1 MEMILIYPVFIGIAL
16 VTAQL
21 AHDKGYS
28 GRWWFV
34 IGILVPILSLLI
46 LLAFKKKIKK
56 KKSTWHD
63 TVKHVQNDKV
73 LFKKEA

>member
-28 GRWWFV
+28 GRWWFL
-34 IGILVPILSLLI
+34 IGILLPILSLLI
-46 LLAFKKKIKK
+46 LLALKKKTKK
-56 KKSTWHD
+56 KKSPWHD
-63 TVKHVQNDKV
+63 KVEHVQNDKV